1 MLSIPLVNSQLLV
14 NCWCY
19 EHRARVRTH
28 ALQQAEPVDV
38 DTSFAAS
45 VLGMVLLQLSK
56 EELLLVLELLR
67 PT

>member
-1 MLSIPLVNSQLLV
+1 M
-14 NCWCY
+14 
-19 EHRARVRTH
+19 ARLRTH
-28 ALQQAEPVDV
+28 ALQQAESVDV